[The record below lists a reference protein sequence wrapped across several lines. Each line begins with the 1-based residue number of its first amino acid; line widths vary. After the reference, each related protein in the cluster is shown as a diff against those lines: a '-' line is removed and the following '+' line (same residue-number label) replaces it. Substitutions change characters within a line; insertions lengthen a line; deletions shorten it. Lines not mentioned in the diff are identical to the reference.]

1 MTILLIPLTTE
12 PYFTGVQYISM
23 LSLMRKHAKNW
34 LMKVILGIIIV
45 VFIFY
50 FGSMRGRRQTETI
63 AIVDNTR
70 ITYTEFRKEYQNLLD
85 LYQQQYGSSLT
96 DDMLKALNPKQQAYN
111 TIIEQAIILAQADRL
126 NLDVSNTEL
135 QDAIYSYPI
144 FQRNGV
150 FNKQLYEQR
159 LRYQRLSPEE
169 FEGIQKRILK
179 VSKLE
184 RLIKESAKVSE
195 VEIYDIYRTQYG
207 KVNLDFIKIDE
218 APFREGIAP
227 TTEDLETF
235 LREQGEDFRAP
246 RKVLLKYMVFRGD
259 DYAGAADLS
268 DDEIEEYYDYHQEE
282 FTNDEGVTSPL
293 EEVRT
298 TIADAL
304 KAQIGLDRAHDDA
317 NLAHDIIY
325 QEENFEE
332 YAREENREI
341 VTAEISEEGELPEEL
356 VNLGQ
361 LKEYAL
367 RAYAG
372 EIIPVLSDDTGRY
385 VIKVDGFKESYIP
398 ELSAIKERV
407 LQKYTETE
415 AARRCESHAE
425 TLLERLKNGE
435 EMTTIARNENR
446 TISETGFFVP
456 SPQIPEIGFSPD
468 LAEAIYELTAKEP
481 YPDRVFPVDGGYVVV
496 RLKESGALDDEDWQS
511 KRDALTNYILKIKQ
525 ETYFRS
531 WLDEIRESMI
541 DAGKIKIL
549 KVSEDL

>member
-50 FGSMRGRRQTETI
+50 FGSMRGRQQTETI

-70 ITYTEFRKEYQNLLD
+70 ITYAEFRKEYQNLLD

-96 DDMLKALNPKQQAYN
+96 DDMLKALNPKQQAYD

-135 QDAIYSYPI
+135 QDTIYSYPI

-169 FEGIQKRILK
+169 FEGIQRRILK

-195 VEIYDIYRTQYG
+195 VEVYDIYRTQYG
-207 KVNLDFIKIDE
+207 KVNLDFITIDV
-218 APFREGIAP
+218 APFMAGITP
-227 TTEDLETF
+227 STEDLEAF
-235 LREQGEDFRAP
+235 LREQGEDFRVP
-246 RKVLLKYMVFRGD
+246 RKVLLKYIVFRGD
-259 DYAGAADLS
+259 DYADAVDLT
-268 DDEIEEYYDYHQEE
+268 DGDIEEYYDYHQEE
-282 FTNDEGVTSPL
+282 FTSKEGVTSPL
-293 EEVRT
+293 EEVREN
-298 TIADAL
+298 IAAKL
-304 KAQIGLDRAHDDA
+304 KARKGLDRAQDEA
-317 NLAHDIIY
+317 KQAHDIVY

-332 YAREENREI
+332 YARTENRQI
-341 VTAEISEEGELPEEL
+341 MNAEMAEEGNLPEAL
-356 VNLGQ
+356 AGLDQ

-367 RAYAG
+367 TAYAG
-372 EIIPVLSDDTGRY
+372 EILPVLSDDTGRY
-385 VIKVDGFKESYIP
+385 IIKVDGFRESYIP
-398 ELSAIKERV
+398 ELSAIRDAV
-407 LQKYTETE
+407 LQRYIE
-415 AARRCESHAE
+415 AEGARQCKTYAD

-435 EMTTIARNENR
+435 EMAVVAKEENR
-446 TISETGFFVP
+446 TVSETGLFIP
-456 SPQIPEIGFSPD
+456 SPEVPEIGFSPA
-468 LAEAIYELTAKEP
+468 LAEALYELTVKEP
-481 YPDRVFPVDGGYVVV
+481 YPDEAFPVDGGYVVV
-496 RLKESGALDDEDWQS
+496 RLKESGTLDDEDWQS
-511 KRDALTNYILKIKQ
+511 KQEALTGYILKIKQ

-549 KVSEDL
+549 KGSEDL